1 MCVLIYIYYAYI
13 YVYIYIYMYIYIY
26 VYIHTYIHT
35 YNMPLQRDSKKSALE
50 DIFYLKPLARERLRI
65 CADDEAPK
73 EIKCPIWWRLFLRQP
88 LREH

>member
-1 MCVLIYIYYAYI
+1 
-13 YVYIYIYMYIYIY
+13 
-26 VYIHTYIHT
+26 
-35 YNMPLQRDSKKSALE
+35 MPLQRDSKKSALE